1 MGQSTALNG
10 AAYQSV
16 LERIQRVGAI
26 AIFAL
31 TAHPI
36 GYLTPAYL
44 AGGLVGLSATY
55 FAVAFN
61 LAALLEAAPCAFLG
75 TAALDMSAM
84 QSLTI
89 AMAMISVFLLP
100 LRNPRVRNWI
110 MDPATIDH
118 VNSQDR

>member
-1 MGQSTALNG
+1 MQSTALNG

-36 GYLTPAYL
+36 GYLTTAYL
-44 AGGLVGLSATY
+44 PGGLVGLSATY
-55 FAVAFN
+55 FAVALN
-61 LAALLEAAPCAFLG
+61 LAAPFEAAPCAFLG

-100 LRNPRVRNWI
+100 LRNMRVRNWI